1 MSLFGPVGNLVVV
14 VILLGVVVF
23 AFAVVTVLTLFVFY
37 FNFTSFSIRLT
48 ALGLELRKQSQEL
61 SEAQH
66 VVIQERVKN
75 EQLRSDISEFH
86 AEASKNGA
94 RLDTA
99 AMQLH
104 MAKKRQVNAERNM
117 AMSRQRLGRMAASK
131 TVAATKSAVAHKPD
145 YSSYPQAPQ
154 RSEVSGMGGL
164 KNTAAVISAMK
175 TASSRSTI
183 QKELV
188 RIEEEFE
195 KRSMGRNG

>member
-1 MSLFGPVGNLVVV
+1 M
-14 VILLGVVVF
+14 
-23 AFAVVTVLTLFVFY
+23 
-37 FNFTSFSIRLT
+37 T

-66 VVIQERVKN
+66 VVIQERMKN

-94 RLDTA
+94 HLDTA

-104 MAKKRQVNAERNM
+104 MAKKRQVNAERHM

-131 TVAATKSAVAHKPD
+131 TAAAAKAAVAAAPD
-145 YSSYPQAPQ
+145 YTAYPRAPQ
-154 RSEVSGMGGL
+154 SGGIANMGGL

-175 TASSRSTI
+175 TASSPSVI

-188 RIEEEFE
+188 LIEEEFV
-195 KRSMGRNG
+195 KRSMGRKG

>member
-1 MSLFGPVGNLVVV
+1 
-14 VILLGVVVF
+14 
-23 AFAVVTVLTLFVFY
+23 
-37 FNFTSFSIRLT
+37 LT

-66 VVIQERVKN
+66 VVIQERMKN

-94 RLDTA
+94 HLDTA

-104 MAKKRQVNAERNM
+104 MAKKRQVSAERQM
-117 AMSRQRLGRMAASK
+117 SMSRQRLGRMAASK
-131 TVAATKSAVAHKPD
+131 TTAAAKAAVAAPD
-145 YSSYPQAPQ
+145 YTAYPRAPQ
-154 RSEVSGMGGL
+154 SRGTANMGGL

-175 TASSRSTI
+175 TASSRSAI

-188 RIEEEFE
+188 RIEEEFV
-195 KRSMGRNG
+195 KRSMGRKG

>member
-1 MSLFGPVGNLVVV
+1 M
-14 VILLGVVVF
+14 VF
-23 AFAVVTVLTLFVFY
+23 VPGKAQVLEGCNVTPKNIVMEIVTKV
-37 FNFTSFSIRLT
+37 R
-48 ALGLELRKQSQEL
+48 GQKQ
-61 SEAQH
+61 
-66 VVIQERVKN
+66 
-75 EQLRSDISEFH
+75 D

-188 RIEEEFE
+188 RIEEEFV
-195 KRSMGRNG
+195 KRV